1 MQRIYTILDTTL
13 RGLSVLSAW
22 LHGNWATLGISPQ
35 NRHLRTER
43 NLTEGSSI
51 WENLTF
57 CWTSLK
63 PTLLL
68 SFLKKKKSC
77 EFTFLWFP
85 HLIVFTALSRVHYSP
100 QESLH
105 IHRSGLLGK
114 QCLCS
119 SQCLWKQEKRC
130 ITQGFFHPKPYP
142 MSGNIYSKCA
152 LKTTSMWQLLCCES
166 KCSVQLRT
174 CWWKGLRLFLG
185 MHGSC
190 LSNLILEDIKHI
202 KTLKFPSL

>member
-1 MQRIYTILDTTL
+1 MQRTYTILDTTL

-22 LHGNWATLGISPQ
+22 LHGNWATLQISPN

-43 NLTEGSSI
+43 NLTEGSST
-51 WENLTF
+51 WDNLTF

-63 PTLLL
+63 PTLPL
-68 SFLKKKKSC
+68 SLLKKKKKTY

-85 HLIVFTALSRVHYSP
+85 YLIVFTALSRAHYSP

-130 ITQGFFHPKPYP
+130 ITQGFFYPKPYP
-142 MSGNIYSKCA
+142 MSGNIDSKYA
-152 LKTTSMWQLLCCES
+152 LKTTRMWQLS
-166 KCSVQLRT
+166 CSVQLRT
-174 CWWKGLRLFLG
+174 CWWKY
-185 MHGSC
+185 
-190 LSNLILEDIKHI
+190 
-202 KTLKFPSL
+202 